1 MSAELNRSEVGL
13 HVGCRNFEMND
24 PVQGARIPVRLLYP
38 TRSDEHTERFGPYE
52 VSVAMVRVVTKIDA
66 PRIKIIDGPSV
77 EAVGPQG
84 SAPARQEGSPLPPSP
99 SHRPVG

>member
-52 VSVAMVRVVTKIDA
+52 VSVAMDA
-66 PRIKIIDGPSV
+66 PMEGDG
-77 EAVGPQG
+77 
-84 SAPARQEGSPLPPSP
+84 LPWWS
-99 SHRPVG
+99 SR